1 MVGGLAACDV
11 DVGLGAGGGG
21 VDAAGGDGSGGALDG
36 VGGDGVRVVEA
47 EVSCPAPAGGAVFV
61 EVAAGQ
67 VDGADG
73 VECDRD
79 RVVDG
84 AGTGVQGEDGAEGAV
99 ANVGVGLSGWVEVAV
114 GGSGDDAVTDGEATV
129 TAGGD
134 LVAADLTGGL
144 EEPVGEPVELVAHGV
159 APVHDGMLEA
169 GLVGGPPAGEGLAV
183 EVKLVVDDVEMP
195 GGVEMFQRRR
205 DVARAQGISGGPVV
219 RVADPMADGELGGVG
234 RVVLAEDAEHAA
246 GFDGPVLGGIADGFL
261 FAERTDRVV
270 AGADAEIDRI
280 VGELKELES
289 AGVKILAE

>member
-1 MVGGLAACDV
+1 MRL
-11 DVGLGAGGGG
+11 
-21 VDAAGGDGSGGALDG
+21 
-36 VGGDGVRVVEA
+36 
-47 EVSCPAPAGGAVFV
+47 
-61 EVAAGQ
+61 
-67 VDGADG
+67 
-73 VECDRD
+73 
-79 RVVDG
+79 
-84 AGTGVQGEDGAEGAV
+84 
-99 ANVGVGLSGWVEVAV
+99 VGLSGWVEVAV

-129 TAGGD
+129 TAGSD
-134 LVAADLTGGL
+134 LVLADVAGGL
-144 EEPVGEPVELVAHGV
+144 EELVGEPVELAAHGV
-159 APVHDGMLEA
+159 APVDDGVLPA

-246 GFDGPVLGGIADGFL
+246 GFDGRVLGGIADGFL